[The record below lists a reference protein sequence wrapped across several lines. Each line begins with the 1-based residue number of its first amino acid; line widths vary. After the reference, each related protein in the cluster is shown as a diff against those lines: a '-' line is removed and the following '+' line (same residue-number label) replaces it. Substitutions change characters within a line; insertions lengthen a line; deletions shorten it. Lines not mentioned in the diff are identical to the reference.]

1 MQVTNGSIT
10 FERNRKTAD
19 YEGKK
24 ASVTL
29 SFLIPEG
36 EDAEAAAARVGQLA
50 MNRALMMVGETAQEA
65 VVQHFPAH
73 EQPPAPAS
81 VPAPKGRRAANPPS
95 ASSGDPSAPTQNNPP
110 MTTPAVVASSA
121 SGVSAGQPSPL
132 AATAAPATPAA
143 AATGASPQ
151 ASSVADPRLSV
162 KGMEDVVARAVEKSA
177 NRQAT
182 ILEIKRISTEL
193 TGNEAIRMRSIE
205 DLAKRAEF
213 VRRVEL
219 L

>member
-1 MQVTNGSIT
+1 MVITNGSIT

-50 MNRALMMVGETAQEA
+50 MNRALMMVGEIAQG
-65 VVQHFPAH
+65 VQHFPAH
-73 EQPPAPAS
+73 ELPAAAPAS
-81 VPAPKGRRAANPPS
+81 VPAPKGRRAANPPAVS
-95 ASSGDPSAPTQNNPP
+95 LTPPDNAAESAP
-110 MTTPAVVASSA
+110 PATA
-121 SGVSAGQPSPL
+121 PSPL
-132 AATAAPATPAA
+132 AVTAAPATSAA

-162 KGMEDVVARAVEKSA
+162 KGMEDVVAKVVERSA